1 MFCRPGDAALTKLD
15 NAVVEDDEDAYN
27 GASLFSFA
35 DFAYLDGRIFAL
47 DINGGTAVFDAATLD
62 VLDVVDAPPGTANV
76 ATRMWGCR
84 HPQGDR
90 NRRDYLHL
98 VAGGL
103 RRLRALPSPNQ

>member
-15 NAVVEDDEDAYN
+15 NAVVED
-27 GASLFSFA
+27 ASMFSFA
-35 DFAYLDGRIFAL
+35 DFACLGGRIFAL
-47 DINGGTAVFDAATLD
+47 DVTGSTAVFDAATLD